1 MKKSAIKLLAMALA
15 VIMLV
20 GVVPVY
26 AFAASIDY
34 DTDRDDDYYKLIS
47 KKDWELAPGITESEI
62 VLNNAASTH
71 RQVAHVVE
79 VDLNNPYTKVIPS
92 TYKMAEGLKNKDYK
106 VQIMSEQAA
115 YAEANGYG
123 NVVAAMNIAL
133 SWYDSAYYNDHPE
146 LVGEPLG
153 YLVLDGELYKNSQG
167 QTSGAQTCL
176 VINFDEKDGVAR
188 PADMPKVQI
197 RSTKD
202 AITGWEEQV
211 IPANFGFLVKDGKNQ
226 SSKNHTSDPASRSF
240 MGIKED
246 GTFVMVM
253 NDGRQ
258 SPYSAGFNSYEMA
271 EFMLSLGCVYAV
283 NGDGGG
289 SSAFLSQRPGEELKV
304 NCRPSDGAERETTHG
319 ILVISTAPVTGE
331 FEQAHISTE
340 EDYFTPGSS
349 VQFSAVGTD
358 LVGTPADIPE
368 NAVWQLSDASFGTI
382 ADGLFVSNG
391 KLGDV
396 AAQMVVDGEVV
407 GEHTVHI
414 VMPDTVT
421 FAQANMV
428 VPFGKTVDLG
438 FSATYDHKN
447 VVLKASDVTFTLS
460 APGIGS
466 ISGFDFTAAEEGSA
480 TTESVLTATVG
491 EVSTSTNLSLGKGS
505 EIIYD
510 FEDQDLTGWSI
521 YTNYGNYGP
530 VGPNGKVTDDNGNY
544 WYHGQNERGYI
555 SIVNSTTGQVRNGN
569 YALAVECDFTQVF
582 ETGYQALNLKF
593 PTIDC
598 TDTVAIGFW
607 LYIPYDARHA
617 QLGIGAGGFDNGEL
631 YNLNEGWHYV
641 TAQAKDNKFYY
652 INISVDDRACSSTGS
667 YYNYITEPNLNGKY
681 TFYIDDITLDYSTAV
696 EDREIPVF
704 KTPVVVD
711 PKGEKITAMAGQ
723 TIYYSNGSF
732 EVSVE
737 DDPNGFNVTGLNAAS
752 AKAYVDGL
760 EVECAYANGKITVNG
775 LSLSDGYHT
784 VKFVIADNAGNEAW
798 TSGSV
803 VVSADIGASIK
814 VEPHDPDASRI
825 LIGSLYW
832 MDVVAAD
839 ITAIDKVE
847 MVFDLNNGSSW
858 ELDGMTVADG
868 FTASYSIQ
876 ADDNIATII
885 IERTGDVAA
894 TDNSV
899 LASFPVRTWVSTTT
913 TYEGY
918 EHMDPTWL
926 VNYGCIWKKSI
937 ELALEKGIVTFVD
950 ETVDTFGMEPLDV
963 ETEIFF
969 TNYTRGSVAGAQAW
983 KDEKTAAGKGWHEH
997 TPEAVAD
1004 LAPTCTKDG
1013 YTGRTYCA
1021 VCDSVVE
1028 WGKVPAFGHSYKVT
1042 GDKLVC
1048 DCGDEYTGTGLID
1061 VNGTTY
1067 YTINGELRHSWIEL
1081 DDGWYYFNPR
1091 TYAGP
1096 NGKHTTLDG
1105 ITFVFENGRLTTGVW
1120 EQVPAGMRY
1129 WYGPTFYR
1137 DQTNDATSSRPYV
1150 IDGKTYLFNRAGIMQ
1165 TGIVNSFV
1173 ANGTLY
1179 YDCGTDGVATLLNGV
1194 YKDQLYIDGVRQVR
1208 YRLVAFNDDIYFV
1221 NDGDKILKN
1230 ARVYL
1235 GNAYVAGKTFPD
1247 GRAIQPGYYTFDAE
1261 GKMVI
1266 ESLKNG
1272 VVGDYL
1278 YINDVKQTRYKL
1290 VAFEGAYY
1298 FINDGDK
1305 IVKNM
1310 RLYLSATYVN
1320 GKTFP
1325 DGRAILP
1332 GYYSFDAEGK
1342 MIIEP
1347 LKDGVVG
1354 DYLYINDVK
1363 QTRYKLVEHDGN
1375 LYFINDG
1382 DKVAKNMKL
1391 YLSAT
1396 YVSGKTF
1403 PDGRAIVPGYYN
1415 FDAEGKM
1422 VIPEP
1427 KHGVVDGYLYINDVK
1442 QTRYKLV
1449 EFEGNFYFIND
1460 GDKIAKNTRLY
1471 LSATYVS
1478 GKFFSDGRAIAPG
1491 FYNFDAEGKM
1501 IVEPLKN
1508 GVIGDYL
1515 YINDVKQTRYK
1526 LVEFEGDYY
1535 FINDGDKIAKNT
1547 RLYLNAGFVA
1557 GTSIPAGY
1565 YRFDAN
1571 GKLILE

>member
-1 MKKSAIKLLAMALA
+1 MKKSIIKLLSVVLVAL
-15 VIMLV
+15 MLV
-20 GVVPVY
+20 GMVPVY
-26 AFAASIDY
+26 AFAASNDY
-34 DTDRDDDYYKLIS
+34 DTNRADDYYKLIS
-47 KKDWELAPGITESEI
+47 KKDWELAPGIVESEI
-62 VLNNAASTH
+62 VLNNASSTH

-79 VDLNNPYTKVIPS
+79 VDLNNPYTKVLPS
-92 TYKMAEGLKNKDYK
+92 SKGMVPTPDNYG

-133 SWYDSAYYNDHPE
+133 SWYDSAYYKAHPE

-153 YLVLDGELYKNSQG
+153 YLVLDGQLYKNSQG

-188 PADMPKVQI
+188 PADMPKVLI

-202 AITGWEEQV
+202 PITGWEEQV

-226 SSKNHTSDPASRSF
+226 HAKNHSSDPASRSF
-240 MGIKED
+240 MGIKAD

-258 SPYSAGFNSYEMA
+258 SPYSAGFNNYEMA

-289 SSAFLSQRPGEELKV
+289 SSAFLSQRPGEELNV

-319 ILVISTAPVTGE
+319 ILVISTAPATGE
-331 FEQAHISTE
+331 FEQAHVTTE

-414 VMPDTVT
+414 VMPDTIV

-428 VPFGKTVDLG
+428 VPYGNTVDLG
-438 FSATYDHKN
+438 LSATYDHKN

-480 TTESVLTATVG
+480 TTESLLTATVG
-491 EVSTSTNLSLGKGS
+491 EVSATTNMSLGKGS

-530 VGPNGKVTDDNGNY
+530 TGPNGKVTDDNGKY

-555 SIVNSTTGQVRNGN
+555 SIVNSTTGQVRNGD
-569 YALAVECDFTQVF
+569 YALAVECDFTQIF

-593 PTIDC
+593 PVIDC
-598 TDTVAIGFW
+598 LDTVAIGFW
-607 LYIPYDARHA
+607 LYVPYDARHA

-641 TAQAKDNKFYY
+641 TAQAKDNLFYY
-652 INISVDDRACSSTGS
+652 INISVDDRACSSTGN
-667 YYNYITEPNLNGKY
+667 YYDYVTEPNLNGKY

-696 EDREIPVF
+696 DDREIPVF

-711 PKGEKITAMAGQ
+711 PKGEKFTAMAGQ

-752 AKAYVDGL
+752 AKAYVDGM
-760 EVECAYANGKITVNG
+760 EVECAYANGKITVTG

-803 VVSADIGASIK
+803 VVTADIGASIK

-858 ELDGMTVADG
+858 ELEGLTVADG
-868 FTASYSIQ
+868 FTATYTIQ
-876 ADDNIATII
+876 ADDNIATIV

-894 TDNSV
+894 SDDNI

-918 EHMDPTWL
+918 EHMDPAWL
-926 VNYGCIWKKSI
+926 VNYGCVWKKSI

-950 ETVDTFGMEPLDV
+950 ETVDTFGMEDLLVD
-963 ETEIFF
+963 TEIFF
-969 TNYTRGSVAGAQAW
+969 TNYTRGKVAGAQAW
-983 KDEKTAAGKGWHEH
+983 LDEHRAAKVGWHEH

-1004 LAPTCTKDG
+1004 LAPTCTKAG
-1013 YTGRTYCA
+1013 HTGRTYCA
-1021 VCDSVVE
+1021 VCDSVVD
-1028 WGKVPAFGHSYKVT
+1028 WGMVPATGHTYTVV
-1042 GDKLVC
+1042 DDHLVC
-1048 DCGDEYTGTGLID
+1048 DCGHTITESGLLN
-1061 VNGTTY
+1061 VNGTAY
-1067 YTINGELRHSWIEL
+1067 YAVNGELRHSWIEL

-1091 TYAGP
+1091 TFEGP

-1105 ITFVFENGRLTTGVW
+1105 ITFDFENGRLVSGVW
-1120 EQVPAGMRY
+1120 VKVAAGMRY
-1129 WYGPTFYR
+1129 WYGPSYYR
-1137 DQTNDATSSRPYV
+1137 DQTNDVTSSRPYV
-1150 IDGKTYLFNRAGIMQ
+1150 IDGKTYLFNRDGIMQ
-1165 TGIVNSFV
+1165 TGIVNSFA

-1179 YDCGTDGVATLLNGV
+1179 YDCGTDGVATLCDGPVGNYFYDEGV
-1194 YKDQLYIDGVRQVR
+1194 LVTR
-1208 YRLVAFNDDIYFV
+1208 YRLVEHEGSFYFV
-1221 NDGDKILKN
+1221 DEGNKLLRNI
-1230 ARVYL
+1230 RVYL
-1235 GNAYVAGKTFPD
+1235 SNTYVSGKYFAD
-1247 GRAIQPGYYTFDAE
+1247 GRAIIPGYYEFDAE
-1261 GKMVI
+1261 GKLVVP
-1266 ESLKNG
+1266 EFKHG

-1278 YINDVKQTRYKL
+1278 YINDVKQTKYKL
-1290 VAFEGAYY
+1290 IEFENNYY
-1298 FINDGDK
+1298 FVDEGDK
-1305 IVKNM
+1305 LLKNK
-1310 RLYLSATYVN
+1310 RVFLS
-1320 GKTFP
+1320 
-1325 DGRAILP
+1325 
-1332 GYYSFDAEGK
+1332 
-1342 MIIEP
+1342 
-1347 LKDGVVG
+1347 
-1354 DYLYINDVK
+1354 
-1363 QTRYKLVEHDGN
+1363 
-1375 LYFINDG
+1375 
-1382 DKVAKNMKL
+1382 
-1391 YLSAT
+1391 SAF
-1396 YVSGKTF
+1396 VSGKYF
-1403 PDGRAIVPGYYN
+1403 ADGRAIVPGYYE
-1415 FDAEGKM
+1415 FDAEGKLI
-1422 VIPEP
+1422 VPEF
-1427 KHGVVDGYLYINDVK
+1427 KH
-1442 QTRYKLV
+1442 
-1449 EFEGNFYFIND
+1449 
-1460 GDKIAKNTRLY
+1460 
-1471 LSATYVS
+1471 
-1478 GKFFSDGRAIAPG
+1478 
-1491 FYNFDAEGKM
+1491 
-1501 IVEPLKN
+1501 

-1515 YINDVKQTRYK
+1515 YINDVKQTKYK
-1526 LVEFEGDYY
+1526 LIEFEGSYY
-1535 FINDGDKIAKNT
+1535 FVDEGDKILKSI
-1547 RLYLNAGFVA
+1547 RVYLSSTFLK
-1557 GTSIPAGY
+1557 GTDLTAGY
-1565 YRFDAN
+1565 YNFDAE
-1571 GKLILE
+1571 GKLILD